1 MYGKCRKTYD
11 IKWIPRDFPGW
22 LSTFPQVGADMNA
35 KDDREYTA
43 VAHAEANNHF
53 VLMDRLV
60 QLGGRGHGLHQK
72 KENDTWTENQDLDRF
87 GEFQTGFSGSQT
99 TMKSAWKTEKRDDI
113 SQKRPAFFTC

>member
-1 MYGKCRKTYD
+1 MIVASLFRTPIHVAAASGNMKTTM
-11 IKWIPRDFPGW
+11 
-22 LSTFPQVGADMNA
+22 LLLEVGADMNA

-72 KENDTWTENQDLDRF
+72 KENAPCKRF
-87 GEFQTGFSGSQT
+87 SERLLRSEALAPSST
-99 TMKSAWKTEKRDDI
+99 KLN
-113 SQKRPAFFTC
+113 

>member
-1 MYGKCRKTYD
+1 MYSIRFFKSHSWTPLGLACD
-11 IKWIPRDFPGW
+11 C
-22 LSTFPQVGADMNA
+22 QVGADMNA

-72 KENDTWTENQDLDRF
+72 KENETWTKIRF
-87 GEFQTGFSGSQT
+87 
-99 TMKSAWKTEKRDDI
+99 AYD
-113 SQKRPAFFTC
+113 

>member
-1 MYGKCRKTYD
+1 MKTTM
-11 IKWIPRDFPGW
+11 
-22 LSTFPQVGADMNA
+22 LLLEVGADMNA

-72 KENDTWTENQDLDRF
+72 KENVPC
-87 GEFQTGFSGSQT
+87 
-99 TMKSAWKTEKRDDI
+99 K
-113 SQKRPAFFTC
+113 

>member
-1 MYGKCRKTYD
+1 MDSKG
-11 IKWIPRDFPGW
+11 FPPKKSPHFWTLGW
-22 LSTFPQVGADMNA
+22 LGKYPWQVGADMNA

-72 KENDTWTENQDLDRF
+72 KENDTWTKNQIWTWRGLVNSKRVSVSVAPKLPWNQL
-87 GEFQTGFSGSQT
+87 G
-99 TMKSAWKTEKRDDI
+99 KPRKRDDI
-113 SQKRPAFFTC
+113 SQ